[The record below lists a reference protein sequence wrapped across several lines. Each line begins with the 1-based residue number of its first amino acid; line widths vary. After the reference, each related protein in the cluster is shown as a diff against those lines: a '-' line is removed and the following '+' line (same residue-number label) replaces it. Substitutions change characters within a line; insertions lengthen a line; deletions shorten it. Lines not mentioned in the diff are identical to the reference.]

1 MTASAKLSVQG
12 LAKYYDGNPVLERIA
27 LKVDAGSFCTIVGA
41 SGCGKS
47 TFLRM
52 LLSQEHPT
60 HGEILLDG
68 TPLPK
73 EPTPDRGIVFQKYS
87 VFTHLTVVENLIL
100 AQEFEQA
107 PRLGKLLGARRKTA
121 VEQIEDVLERI
132 GLAAARDKYPAQLS
146 GGCSSASPLR
156 RP

>member
-27 LKVDAGSFCTIVGA
+27 LEVDAGSFCTIVGA

-52 LLSQEHPT
+52 LLSQELPT

-68 TPLPK
+68 MLLPK

-87 VFTHLTVVENLIL
+87 VFPT
-100 AQEFEQA
+100 
-107 PRLGKLLGARRKTA
+107 
-121 VEQIEDVLERI
+121 
-132 GLAAARDKYPAQLS
+132 
-146 GGCSSASPLR
+146 
-156 RP
+156 